1 MARVE
6 AARVWGGQLLVL
18 CLKPNRVTTRMMAK
32 LQVRHA
38 NENTADNVPRR
49 IALPKWN
56 FTLRGARNQPLPIR
70 AGIT

>member
-1 MARVE
+1 
-6 AARVWGGQLLVL
+6 
-18 CLKPNRVTTRMMAK
+18 MMAK

-38 NENTADNVPRR
+38 NENTADNVTRR